1 MPSQARPMT
10 RAKPPQ
16 NGNGSWWRSQV
27 TVGNAIN
34 FAAIVVACTGFYFN
48 TNSTL
53 ADHSKAIDRI
63 EKLIAVHEAELRR
76 VEKSD
81 MGERDKTRAEFL
93 TRAEKT
99 SDGIAELN
107 KRMAVAET
115 KYDAIR
121 DELVKI
127 GRQLEGVTVQRK

>member
-1 MPSQARPMT
+1 VSAIRP
-10 RAKPPQ
+10 
-16 NGNGSWWRSQV
+16 
-27 TVGNAIN
+27 
-34 FAAIVVACTGFYFN
+34 
-48 TNSTL
+48 
-53 ADHSKAIDRI
+53 
-63 EKLIAVHEAELRR
+63 
-76 VEKSD
+76 
-81 MGERDKTRAEFL
+81 RAEFL

>member
-1 MPSQARPMT
+1 MNAK
-10 RAKPPQ
+10 AKPT
-16 NGNGSWWRSQV
+16 NGNGSWWRSQI

-34 FAAIVVACTGFYFN
+34 FGAIIIACTGFYFN

-63 EKLIAVHEAELRR
+63 EKLISVHEVELRR
-76 VEKSD
+76 VEKNEVT
-81 MGERDKTRAEFL
+81 ERDKTRTEFL
-93 TRAEKT
+93 NRAEKMA
-99 SDGIAELN
+99 DGFSELN

-121 DELVKI
+121 DELIKI
-127 GRQLEGVTVQRK
+127 GRQLENVTVRKR